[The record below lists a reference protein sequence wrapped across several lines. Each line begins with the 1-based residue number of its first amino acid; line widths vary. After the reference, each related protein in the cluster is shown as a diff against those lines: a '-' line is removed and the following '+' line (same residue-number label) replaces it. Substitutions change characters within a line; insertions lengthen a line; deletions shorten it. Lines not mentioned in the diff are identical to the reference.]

1 MITES
6 WYYVAHSLTGYA
18 RARRYRTHPQHS
30 LSGGSL
36 AQLPQHVWVRN
47 SLNGYLRLY
56 PARVEDG

>member
-1 MITES
+1 MTAMKTTIE
-6 WYYVAHSLTGYA
+6 AIKEAGL
-18 RARRYRTHPQHS
+18 RRD
-30 LSGGSL
+30 LKVL